1 MKKILELSTK
11 EANDMLILVNS
22 VDYLFNRLK
31 HNTKN
36 KSQFADE
43 KVWKNLFSEKV
54 ILFIDDFLVE
64 MAEELNYEYKKD
76 QRIENLR
83 NFVGKESKNN

>member
-22 VDYLFNRLK
+22 IDYLFNRLK

-43 KVWKNLFSEKV
+43 KVWKNLFSQKV
-54 ILFIDDFLVE
+54 VLFVDDFLTE
-64 MAEELNYEYKKD
+64 MAEELDYEYKKD

-83 NFVGKESKNN
+83 NFVDDE

>member
-22 VDYLFNRLK
+22 IDYLFNRLK

-36 KSQFADE
+36 KSQFVDE
-43 KVWKNLFSEKV
+43 KVWKNLFSQKV
-54 ILFIDDFLVE
+54 VLFVDDFLTE

-83 NFVGKESKNN
+83 IFVDDE

>member
-11 EANDMLILVNS
+11 EANDLLILVNS

-36 KSQFADE
+36 KSQFTDE

-54 ILFIDDFLVE
+54 ILFVDDFLGE
-64 MAEELNYEYKKD
+64 MAEELNFEYKKD

-83 NFVGKESKNN
+83 NFIDKE